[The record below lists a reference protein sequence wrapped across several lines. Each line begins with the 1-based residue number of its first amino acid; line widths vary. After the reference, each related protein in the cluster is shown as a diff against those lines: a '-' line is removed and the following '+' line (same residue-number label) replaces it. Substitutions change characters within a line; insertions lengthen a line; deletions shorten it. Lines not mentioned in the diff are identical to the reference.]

1 MMCSFKG
8 SVLHMAFIFFVLLPF
23 YRILP
28 LEAICGRI
36 QADVMATLKEGEKTR
51 NLRNKVLLIRG
62 PEHWAMVN
70 GHVNK

>member
-1 MMCSFKG
+1 
-8 SVLHMAFIFFVLLPF
+8 MAFIFFVLLPF